1 MNEDEFNMSIRKFL
15 KTVGVT
21 AQREIEKAVRQA
33 AAEGK
38 LKGKERLVIQARI
51 KAADVALDID
61 IEGELDVR

>member
-33 AAEGK
+33 AAAGK
-38 LKGKERLVIQARI
+38 LGGVARIPIRARI
-51 KAADVALDID
+51 KAPGVDLDID
-61 IEGELDVR
+61 VEGELDVR